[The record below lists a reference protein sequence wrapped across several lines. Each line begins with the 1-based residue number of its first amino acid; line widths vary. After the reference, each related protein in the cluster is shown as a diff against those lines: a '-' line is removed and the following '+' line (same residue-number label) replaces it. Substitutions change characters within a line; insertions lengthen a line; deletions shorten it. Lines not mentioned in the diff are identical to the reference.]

1 MISTEMTLTAQF
13 YDLDPMGVVWHG
25 HYARFLEQ
33 ARCQLLDSIGY
44 NYVEMQASG
53 YIWPIVDIRIKY
65 VRPIRFHQ
73 QFIVAATL
81 VESANRLKIEYIILD
96 KASGEVLTKACTIQV
111 AVDAATNEL
120 CMESPAI
127 LTDKLK
133 GRM

>member
-1 MISTEMTLTAQF
+1 M
-13 YDLDPMGVVWHG
+13 
-25 HYARFLEQ
+25 
-33 ARCQLLDSIGY
+33 
-44 NYVEMQASG
+44 
-53 YIWPIVDIRIKY
+53 RIKY

-73 QFIVAATL
+73 QFIVSATL
-81 VESANRLKIEYIILD
+81 VESANRLKIEYIIQD

-133 GRM
+133 GSM